1 MFEPENLHF
10 NFIDIL
16 GAPRRALKA
25 KKIWAHLMGL
35 MLAYPFY
42 VVLTYLALLSEGRSL
57 TSTWNQYG
65 IYPFFPWGSGEL
77 SSLSSWAIYALG
89 LLVFAIITLLAGTIV
104 SRIVY
109 KELKG
114 DPFYSIKD
122 ALTFTRRHGRTVAF
136 APLAVVLIILFF
148 LAMATLMALIGKIP
162 YLGDVIFVGL
172 YPLYFVGSVFTLFT
186 GVVLAVLLLY
196 LPTIIAAWE
205 EDAMGSTF
213 QAYTITW
220 NQPWRVVIYSGL
232 IGALAMA
239 GAFIYGW
246 VITAGYHFINRVFG
260 PGWLM
265 GDKLGPILAW
275 AEQIVFSG
283 YSRLFSYIP
292 GQGAVLSPLTTGL
305 HASAVTGWEAFMGSI
320 LALLLLLIYG
330 SVWAYGLSIIS
341 VGQSLAFLIYKFKTD
356 DENLLERKD
365 EEDLAAEDAEKS
377 AGQQEGNASESS
389 AADEGQDEA
398 QP

>member
-16 GAPRRALKA
+16 SAPRRALKA

-57 TSTWNQYG
+57 TSTWSQFG
-65 IYPFFPWGSGEL
+65 IYPFFPWDSGEL
-77 SSLSSWAIYALG
+77 SSLSGWAIYALG
-89 LLVFAIITLLAGTIV
+89 LLVFAVITLLASTVV

-122 ALTFTRRHGRTVAF
+122 ARTFTRRHGRTVAF
-136 APLAVVLIILFF
+136 APLAVVLIILF
-148 LAMATLMALIGKIP
+148 LVALATLMALIGKIP
-162 YLGDVIFVGL
+162 YLGEVIFVGL

-196 LPTIIAAWE
+196 LPAIIATWE

-239 GAFIYGW
+239 GTSIYGW
-246 VITAGYHFINRVFG
+246 VITAGYHFINRLFG
-260 PGWLM
+260 PAWLM
-265 GDKLGPILAW
+265 GEKLGPILAW

-292 GQGAVLSPLTTGL
+292 GQGAVLSPLTASL
-305 HASAVTGWEAFMGSI
+305 DVSAVTGWEAFMGSI

-377 AGQQEGNASESS
+377 AGRQEGNASPSS
-389 AADEGQDEA
+389 TADKGQDGA